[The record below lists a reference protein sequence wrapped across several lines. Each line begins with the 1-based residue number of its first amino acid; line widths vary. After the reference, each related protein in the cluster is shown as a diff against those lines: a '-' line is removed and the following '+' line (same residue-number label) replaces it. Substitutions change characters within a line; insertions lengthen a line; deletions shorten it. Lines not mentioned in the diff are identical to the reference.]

1 MPNLVMEYS
10 HTAEERLNLQGLL
23 QDLHQVA
30 LDCDLFDSR
39 DVKSR
44 SHRYHQWL
52 IGERGDTE
60 DFIHIHFELLAGRSM
75 EQKQVLADALLAV
88 LQQQASHISSLTVNM
103 VDMDKACFRKLKN
116 ITL

>member
-1 MPNLVMEYS
+1 MPNLIMEYS

-23 QDLHQVA
+23 QDLHQVT
-30 LDCDLFDSR
+30 LDCGLFDKS

-60 DFIHIHFELLAGRSM
+60 DFIHIHIELLVGRSVD
-75 EQKQVLADALLAV
+75 QKQRLSDQLMTV

-103 VDMDKACFRKLKN
+103 VDMEKASFRKCNNAL
-116 ITL
+116 